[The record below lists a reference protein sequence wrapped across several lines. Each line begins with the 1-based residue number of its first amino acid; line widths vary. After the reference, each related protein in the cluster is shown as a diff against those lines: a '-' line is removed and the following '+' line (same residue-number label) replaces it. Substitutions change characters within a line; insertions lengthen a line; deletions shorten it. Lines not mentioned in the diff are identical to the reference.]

1 MKAVRLHYQKGFTLF
16 ELILYVA
23 VSSLVLMSL
32 STFLTFLLSAR
43 VKSQVITEV
52 NQQGAYAMYLITET
66 VTNSQSITFPSAGT
80 QLASSSLVTRNA
92 TLNPTVF
99 FVSSSTLYMQE
110 ASKPKVALTN
120 SRVDVSSL
128 SFDNSTSAGSSEKMM
143 RVSFTITYKNPSGR
157 GEYEYTKSFNGSATI
172 R

>member
-1 MKAVRLHYQKGFTLF
+1 
-16 ELILYVA
+16 
-23 VSSLVLMSL
+23 
-32 STFLTFLLSAR
+32 
-43 VKSQVITEV
+43 
-52 NQQGAYAMYLITET
+52 MYLITET